1 MSLLKSA
8 VKKEYI
14 AAIKKLRLIDDTFF
28 SICFDDNIECMQ
40 LILRLFFNR
49 NDIIVKQVVTQRS
62 AQNLYGRGVRFD
74 VLAVDSK
81 GKLYNCEV
89 QRADDGAIAKR
100 ARYNSSMLDSRE
112 TAKGI
117 PFEQL
122 PETWVI
128 FITENDVFGANLP
141 LYHVERI
148 ITELNKAFD
157 DAAHILYVNS
167 TYQDNSALG
176 LLMHDFFC
184 TDPAKMHYKELAKR
198 ADYFK
203 AETKGVNTMCEIM
216 EQLQAEGRAEGR
228 SQMAIDIAIDMLRDN
243 KPLDEIAKYSRLP
256 LERIQE
262 LASTLPKDNI
272 KNTY

>member
-89 QRADDGAIAKR
+89 QRADEGAIAKR

-128 FITENDVFGANLP
+128 FITENDVFGANWS
-141 LYHVERI
+141 
-148 ITELNKAFD
+148 
-157 DAAHILYVNS
+157 YV
-167 TYQDNSALG
+167 
-176 LLMHDFFC
+176 
-184 TDPAKMHYKELAKR
+184 K
-198 ADYFK
+198 
-203 AETKGVNTMCEIM
+203 I
-216 EQLQAEGRAEGR
+216 
-228 SQMAIDIAIDMLRDN
+228 
-243 KPLDEIAKYSRLP
+243 
-256 LERIQE
+256 
-262 LASTLPKDNI
+262 
-272 KNTY
+272 